1 MNRET
6 SALQHGSHHGYGPR
20 PAPQAIDDMD
30 RVLVLLGIMRISE
43 RRLLWARANG
53 VRWERLVHLVG
64 RSRPSLN
71 RDLKCAL

>member
-6 SALQHGSHHGYGPR
+6 SALQYGSQRGYGPR
-20 PAPQAIDDMD
+20 LAPQAIDDMD
-30 RVLVLLGIMRISE
+30 RVLVLLGIMRISD

-64 RSRPSLN
+64 AVGPASIVT
-71 RDLKCAL
+71 